1 MERRLDFF
9 CRSRQRV
16 GRLRALGANFVNWVP
31 VSTNLLL
38 APNATITAPG
48 AVGGKN
54 LFYRTRTSP

>member
-1 MERRLDFF
+1 MERRLIFSR
-9 CRSRQRV
+9 RSQERI
-16 GRLRALGANFVNWVP
+16 GRLRALVVNFVNWVP

-38 APNATITAPG
+38 APNATITDPG